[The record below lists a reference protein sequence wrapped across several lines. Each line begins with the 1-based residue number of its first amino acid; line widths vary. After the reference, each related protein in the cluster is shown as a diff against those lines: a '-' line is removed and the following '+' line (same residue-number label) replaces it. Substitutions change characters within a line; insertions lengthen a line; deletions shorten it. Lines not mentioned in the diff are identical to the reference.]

1 MRIALD
7 ARKMTRT
14 DSGIGAYTLNLARA
28 LLEED
33 KDIELLLICD
43 ATRRQQRLQSSR
55 VEEVVF
61 PFAPLT
67 PLTQF
72 ALGPWLRRQTFDV
85 FHAPFDVVPRG
96 LHRPLVVT
104 IHDLNWLVNTRYNSH
119 NLGVRLVAGAFYRFS
134 LAAALR
140 EASRILA
147 VSHATRHAIVE
158 HTPWN
163 EGKVRVAYN
172 GIDRGRI
179 YPLQTEVA
187 YRTLT
192 HLIAPGTP
200 FVLTVGQGSPYKNH
214 FNAVR
219 GFLTAFGNRPE
230 YRMILVR
237 RSLARDKALQALL
250 RSPQARAQVLCL
262 PYVSSDVL
270 NALYNAARMVLH
282 PSYYE
287 GFGLPL
293 IEAMAVGTPLVTA
306 SVSAMP
312 EVAGP
317 AALFVSPADYHAIAE
332 ALLTLDRDE
341 AVRQRLIAA
350 GRRQLERFSW
360 STCAQATLAVYR
372 ELV

>member
-14 DSGIGAYTLNLARA
+14 DSGIGTYTLNLARA

-33 KDIELLLICD
+33 KDIELLLVYD
-43 ATRRQQRLQSSR
+43 ATRKQRRLQSPR

-61 PFAPLT
+61 PFPPT
-67 PLTQF
+67 SPFTQF
-72 ALGPWLRRQTFDV
+72 ALGPWLRRQHFDV
-85 FHAPFDVVPRG
+85 FHSPFDVVPRG

-104 IHDLNWLVNTRYNSH
+104 IHDLNWIANSRYNS
-119 NLGVRLVAGAFYRFS
+119 NNPFFRLLSEAFYRYS
-134 LAAALR
+134 LASALH

-147 VSHATRHAIVE
+147 VSHATRHAIIE

-179 YPLQTEVA
+179 YPVEKEMA
-187 YRTLT
+187 YRTLA
-192 HLIAPGTP
+192 HLMAPGTP
-200 FVLTVGQGSPYKNH
+200 FVLTVGQGAPYKNH
-214 FNAVR
+214 LNAVR
-219 GFLTAFGNRPE
+219 GFLAAFGSRPE

-237 RSLARDKALQALL
+237 RTLTRDKALQALL
-250 RSPQARAQVLCL
+250 RSPQAQAQVLCL
-262 PYVSSDVL
+262 PYVPPDVL

-282 PSYYE
+282 PSYHE

-317 AALFVSPADYHAIAE
+317 GALLVPPADYRAIAE
-332 ALLTLDRDE
+332 ALVLLEQDE
-341 AVRQRLIAA
+341 TVRQQLIAE
-350 GRRQLERFSW
+350 GHRRLECFSW